1 MENHLEII
9 KGIHPGFI
17 LARELKK
24 RHLRKKDFALS
35 VNEFPQTL
43 GAIANG
49 KRNMNTALA
58 LKIEKSLGL
67 EEGFLMILQ
76 VYYDIEQEKRKQHL
90 SQPDVAKLR
99 SVLFWDTEIEKIDW
113 VKHKKAVIERV
124 FERGND
130 IEKQEITTFYGK
142 NTILEILNKNAV

>member
-1 MENHLEII
+1 MNNIQII

-17 LARELKK
+17 LERELKK
-24 RHLRKKDFALS
+24 RHLRKKNFALS

-43 GAIANG
+43 GAITKG

-67 EEGFLMILQ
+67 EEGYLMILQ
-76 VYYDIEQEKRKQHL
+76 VYYDIEQEKRKEH
-90 SQPDVAKLR
+90 SEKPDLTKLNPA
-99 SVLFWDTEIEKIDW
+99 LFWDTQIDKINW
-113 VKHKKAVIERV
+113 IKQKKAVIKRV

-130 IEKQEITTFYGK
+130 IEKQEIMRFYGE
-142 NTILEILNKNAV
+142 NVVNEILNQKC